1 MCSAA
6 GCIRRSEAPGPLM
19 STTAGCL
26 WTSNIDCWLGL
37 DGVIF
42 LYYWWGLAENPYRWL
57 QAGLFL
63 YEVPNIQ
70 TLAVEFACR
79 WLLIDFQGTE
89 WYSLYVKCTLPSH
102 NHHQCVQINGEW
114 NTSLLLSALCMSGIH
129 HTRHLIHAVWLMKHS
144 ISSDWLSAVNWLS
157 RVTRSYC
164 TDLYPYFPYLLNW
177 FRWNLV

>member
-19 STTAGCL
+19 ITTAGCL

-42 LYYWWGLAENPYRWL
+42 LYYWWGLAEDPYRQL

-63 YEVPNIQ
+63 YEVLNIQ

-89 WYSLYVKCTLPSH
+89 WYSSYVKFTLPSH
-102 NHHQCVQINGEW
+102 NQHQCVQINGEW
-114 NTSLLLSALCMSGIH
+114 NTSLSLSTLCMSSIH
-129 HTRHLIHAVWLMKHS
+129 HTRHLIYAMRLMKHS
-144 ISSDWLSAVNWLS
+144 ISSDRLSAVNWLS
-157 RVTRSYC
+157 SVKRSYF